1 MTVGAVTG
9 IIITAT
15 ITIIQTGIIQ
25 TGPQNIPTQGGHLP
39 QDTELTIQMY
49 RGGNLRVTRTTG
61 QETPWTAGIPA
72 VVRTTGIQRMA
83 IAATIMGTGETVEIR
98 ITAITGMINRTG
110 MQAITEITGIMEI
123 MEITGIPIMATT
135 GMTGRTEM
143 PITVMVTETGTM
155 EITAMTTVEITP
167 GM

>member
-1 MTVGAVTG
+1 
-9 IIITAT
+9 
-15 ITIIQTGIIQ
+15 
-25 TGPQNIPTQGGHLP
+25 
-39 QDTELTIQMY
+39 
-49 RGGNLRVTRTTG
+49 
-61 QETPWTAGIPA
+61 
-72 VVRTTGIQRMA
+72 
-83 IAATIMGTGETVEIR
+83 
-98 ITAITGMINRTG
+98 
-110 MQAITEITGIMEI
+110 MEI